1 MARLLV
7 TGASGLLGANLVL
20 EAIESHQV
28 TAVSRQHPVRVA
40 GVTSYRVDLTDRQA
54 ARALVAEA
62 APEAIVHCAA
72 ATDVDGCERDP
83 GMARLLNRDMAETIA
98 AAAREQG
105 AAFVFISTDAVFDGE
120 TGAYDETAGPEP
132 LSVYGRSKLEV
143 EQAVLRAHPQALIV
157 RTNIYGWNAQAKES
171 LAEWFL
177 RRCQEGI
184 RSPGWTDVSSTPILV
199 NDLAGVILR
208 LLATG
213 RAGVYHVGGATCLS
227 KYDFGRRVAAAF
239 DFDPDLIA
247 PASVRE
253 AELMAPRALRL
264 CLQCD
269 KTESALG
276 ARLPTVDEGLARFR
290 GLRQEGWVR
299 RLKEAV
305 AEAAPAPMPADRED
319 MPR

>member
-1 MARLLV
+1 LARLLV

-20 EAIESHQV
+20 ETFETHQV
-28 TAVSRQHPVRVA
+28 TAVSLAHPVRVA
-40 GVTSYRVDLTDRQA
+40 GVTSYRMDLTDRRA
-54 ARALVAEA
+54 TGALVAEA
-62 APEAIVHCAA
+62 APEWIVHCAA

-83 GMARLLNRDMAETIA
+83 GMAQRLNRDMAEHVA
-98 AAAREQG
+98 AAAREHG
-105 AAFVFISTDAVFDGE
+105 AAFVFLSTDAVFDGA
-120 TGAYDETAGPEP
+120 TGDYDETAEP
-132 LSVYGRSKLEV
+132 RPISVYGSTKWAG
-143 EQAVLRAHPQALIV
+143 EQAVLRAHPQAIIV
-157 RTNIYGWNAQAKES
+157 RTNIYGWNAQPKES
-171 LAEWFL
+171 LAQWFL

-213 RAGVYHVGGATCLS
+213 GAGMYHVGGSTCLS
-227 KYDFGRRVAAAF
+227 KHDFGRRVAAAF

-247 PASVRE
+247 PALVRE
-253 AELMAPRALRL
+253 AKLLAPRALNL
-264 CLQCD
+264 CLRCD
-269 KTESALG
+269 KTESMLG

-290 GLRQEGWVR
+290 KLRGEGWVR

-305 AEAAPAPMPADRED
+305 AEAAPIQANGED